1 MNHFLAMTMTT
12 VGLALAIPASAES
25 IIRVQVD
32 SASLVEVPGEA
43 KTLFVG
49 NPAIADVTPI
59 SSRSLFVLG
68 RRPGVSNLI
77 ILGPEGNEILN
88 ASLIVTPQTTNA
100 LTLHRGIKESSYNCT
115 PRCIEGGSEAG
126 FAPAAAGGAPI
137 AAAGARTGGMTT
149 GNATTGGATAPAE
162 AKPGTEAK
170 PGAEGTPAR

>member
-12 VGLALAIPASAES
+12 VGLALAMPASAES

-43 KTLFVG
+43 KTMFVG

-68 RRPGVSNLI
+68 RHPGVSNLI

-88 ASLIVTPQTTNA
+88 ASLIVTPQTHNA

-115 PRCIEGGSEAG
+115 PRCIEGGAG
-126 FAPAAAGGAPI
+126 AGSAPAAGVPATAVNTGAG
-137 AAAGARTGGMTT
+137 TGGMTT
-149 GNATTGGATAPAE
+149 GGMTTTGAAAVPA
-162 AKPGTEAK
+162 G
-170 PGAEGTPAR
+170 GTPAR